1 MPKLIDLDLRTSQ
14 IIKTVRSLQVAKSLR
29 ERQDTYTYINY
40 MYISTQSIIQLSGCF
55 QSLRSQF
62 TLQFFL
68 QYGRYDYIL

>member
-1 MPKLIDLDLRTSQ
+1 MQKLLIDLESRTGQ
-14 IIKTVRSLQVAKSLR
+14 IIETVRSLQVAKSLR
-29 ERQDTYTYINY
+29 ERQDTYINY
-40 MYISTQSIIQLSGCF
+40 VYMRTQSIIQLSGCF